1 MAAAQELA
9 VESTEDLLDTSSRF
23 RDALGLLYANKGGL
37 FGAILTV
44 IVLLI
49 GLAGAV
55 LLAVPS
61 LHHLYL
67 DQNLSDALL
76 APGVGGHLLGTDEY
90 GRDILWRTVAGT
102 GISLLVAVITTTFTL
117 ILGLTLGSI
126 AGYFG
131 GRFDTF
137 IGALVDVT
145 WGFPLLLVAVV
156 FAGMLGPG
164 LRPVILAIG
173 VVIWAGFARVVRAQV
188 RSMRE
193 REFVEAAQAL
203 GTPARVIIV
212 KHMLPNIMGTV
223 LVMASYYVAVSVI
236 AEAAFSFIGLGAQ
249 PPTPSLGQMIAD
261 GTNYFS
267 TSFWPAIVP
276 GVMIA
281 LMVLGLNLLGDGL
294 RDIFDPRLKRL

>member
-1 MAAAQELA
+1 MAAAQELV
-9 VESTEDLLDTSSRF
+9 VESTEELIDTSGRF
-23 RDALGLLYANKGGL
+23 RDALSLLYANKAGL
-37 FGAILTV
+37 FGLVVTV
-44 IVLLI
+44 IVLVI
-49 GLAGAV
+49 GCVGAL

-67 DQNLSDALL
+67 DQNLSEALF
-76 APGVGGHLLGTDEY
+76 APGVGGHALGTDEY
-90 GRDILWRTVAGT
+90 GRDLLWRTIAGA
-102 GISLLVAVITTTFTL
+102 GISLLVAVITTSFTL
-117 ILGLTLGSI
+117 VLGLTLGSI

-131 GRFDTF
+131 GKFDTC
-137 IGALVDVT
+137 IAALIDLT

-193 REFVEAAQAL
+193 REFVEAARAL
-203 GTPARVIIV
+203 GTPAHTIIIR
-212 KHMLPNIMGTV
+212 HMLPNIMGTV

-261 GTNYFS
+261 GTNYFN
-267 TSFWPAIVP
+267 TSFWPAVVP

-281 LMVLGLNLLGDGL
+281 LIVLGLNLLGDGL